1 MADALSRKPTGVV
14 ASLLTKEPHLLR
26 DLGKLQIEILLPSER
41 AQLVALQVT
50 STIIDKIKAGQRDD
64 PEVSKLIQKVKAGNA
79 PEFSY
84 QDGILKFRNRLY
96 VPNHPNLKRELLKES
111 HESLFSTRRYQDVS

>member
-1 MADALSRKPTGVV
+1 VVDALSRKPKGLV
-14 ASLLTKEPHLLR
+14 ASLLIREPHLLK
-26 DLGKLQIEILLPSER
+26 DLEKLQIEILLPGER
-41 AQLVALQVT
+41 PQLAALQVT

-79 PEFSY
+79 PEFSVQY
-84 QDGILKFRNRLY
+84 GILKFRNCLC